1 MHWRQHQAAWV
12 RGIVPC
18 ADCAGLMPLTDRQFE
33 MLDNLERDAGNHS
46 SLGVAISNMAG
57 IYQS

>member
-1 MHWRQHQAAWV
+1 
-12 RGIVPC
+12 
-18 ADCAGLMPLTDRQFE
+18 MPLTDRQFE